1 MSVCWC
7 TCVKMTLMCTNLSKM
22 TGLGLVTYCAL
33 ESAVDFTIYLLLL
46 FSYPIIPKLILY
58 HGAQ

>member
-1 MSVCWC
+1 MLVH
-7 TCVKMTLMCTNLSKM
+7 MCENDTHVHQSSKM